1 MEQEE
6 GDRHTSEMRECRNE
20 TIEAEVE
27 IRRARADSEKV
38 QQALIQDEKDFQA
51 KLDEL
56 YRIKRQFI

>member
-1 MEQEE
+1 
-6 GDRHTSEMRECRNE
+6 
-20 TIEAEVE
+20 VE